1 MLKKFFEPGAL
12 LSYKGFRNL
21 WFAGLLMVIGGGIF
35 PIAIAIV
42 IIDSGGD
49 ATTLGLVLAARV
61 VSGVGVVLIGGV
73 WADRLRRK
81 NVLFFSDLSRGLLTL
96 VLVFVSAPDIPRYW
110 MALIVF
116 LMGIGDAFASPASVA
131 IVPSLLPKE
140 RLQEGNVMRGVTSRL
155 GNILGPAIGGVAVAI
170 VGARNTFIFVALCMF
185 IAASLIVRVQ
195 EPPIVDADEREP
207 FVHELKEGLRTVWQM
222 PWVAA
227 MIMMATAQ
235 LMVVMAAETV
245 LLPIISKREFNTNSV
260 MALAMAGF
268 AVGASVSAVISMRLK
283 VKHEGQFSLIVW
295 SFFGLLPLCLAF
307 PYSPWIIVVGYL
319 IGGISVGPW
328 DAFWPS
334 AIQREIPADLQGR
347 VFAVD
352 HAGSAGMI
360 PVGMA
365 LVGPVTQAVGEQ
377 RFLIFA
383 FFFHLVVNIIVAQ
396 VPGVKD
402 MKTPTNSSIGEQERA

>member
-1 MLKKFFEPGAL
+1 MLKRFFEPGAL

-21 WFAGLLMVIGGGIF
+21 WIAGGLMVIGGGIF

-61 VSGVGVVLIGGV
+61 LSGVGVVLVGGV

-81 NVLFFSDLSRGLLTL
+81 KVLFVSDISRGLLTL

-131 IVPSLLPKE
+131 IVPSLLPPE
-140 RLQEGNVMRGVTSRL
+140 RLQEGNVLRGVTGRL
-155 GNILGPAIGGVAVAI
+155 GNVIGPAIGGVAVAL

-185 IAASLIVRVQ
+185 IAGSLIIQVH
-195 EPPIVDADEREP
+195 EPAIVDIEEREP
-207 FVHELKEGLRTVWQM
+207 FIHELKDGLRTVWEM

-227 MIMMATAQ
+227 FIAMATGQ
-235 LMVVMAAETV
+235 LMIVMSAETV
-245 LLPIISKREFNTNSV
+245 LLPIITKREFHTNSV
-260 MALAMAGF
+260 MAFAMAAF
-268 AVGASVSAVISMRLK
+268 ALGAATSAIVSLKIK
-283 VKHEGQFSLIVW
+283 VKHQGQFSLIVW
-295 SFFGLLPLCLAF
+295 SFFALLPLCLAF
-307 PYSPWIIVVGYL
+307 PFSPWIIVIGYL
-319 IGGISVGPW
+319 VGGISVGPW
-328 DAFWPS
+328 DAFWPL
-334 AIQREIPADLQGR
+334 AIQREIPVEKQGR

-365 LVGPVTQAVGEQ
+365 LVGPVTQAFGEKQ
-377 RFLIFA
+377 FLLFA
-383 FFFHLVVNIIVAQ
+383 VVFHLVINVIVAQ

-402 MKTPTNSSIGEQERA
+402 MKTPSNSSIGEQEKA